1 MREAHAQVWMT
12 WPKPRSELKELAKTE
27 AAPMARPKKERADA
41 RGLVFGVRLTPDER
55 ATLEANAAAL
65 GVTITDYARAAVL
78 GGRVEVARLSSSGGA
93 PEVPPAGV
101 AHIVALNRVGV
112 NLNQIARALNSGL
125 GVVPSELT
133 DSLARVNALL
143 DDWQGVRA

>member
-1 MREAHAQVWMT
+1 
-12 WPKPRSELKELAKTE
+12 
-27 AAPMARPKKERADA
+27 MARPKKERADA

-55 ATLEANAAAL
+55 ATLEARAAAL

-78 GGRVEVARLSSSGGA
+78 GGRVEAATASTTA
-93 PEVPPAGV
+93 PDPSTLQANAPAGV

-112 NLNQIARALNSGL
+112 NLNQIARALNSGQ
-125 GVVPSELT
+125 GMVPAELS
-133 DSLARVNALL
+133 DLLARVNTLL

>member
-1 MREAHAQVWMT
+1 
-12 WPKPRSELKELAKTE
+12 
-27 AAPMARPKKERADA
+27 MARPKKARADA

-55 ATLEANAAAL
+55 ATLEARAAAL
-65 GVTITDYARAAVL
+65 GVTVTDYARAAVL
-78 GGRVEVARLSSSGGA
+78 GGRVEGAKPLSFEGSPSGA
-93 PEVPPAGV
+93 PETPPAGV

-125 GVVPSELT
+125 GVVPAELA
-133 DSLARVNALL
+133 DSLNRVNTLL